1 MKLLIKKIV
10 SKKLPQNSV
19 IIHLLVL
26 HEALQIG
33 FNSAGIDTGESDRFP
48 IREKL

>member
-1 MKLLIKKIV
+1 MIIVKKIV
-10 SKKLPQNSV
+10 NKKLHRISV

-33 FNSAGIDTGESDRFP
+33 FNSAGIDTGESERFP